1 MPTKNFGA
9 RRTNH
14 EPPVRRIQRLE
25 GPVRGGGV
33 SMFKKILIAN
43 RGEIACRVIKSARKM
58 GIKTVAVYSD
68 ADRNA
73 LHVKMADEAV
83 HIGPPPANQSYIVI
97 DRILE
102 AVRQTGAEAVHPGYG
117 FLSEN
122 RNFAAALEK
131 EGVVFIGPPSP
142 AIEAMG
148 DKITSK
154 KLAKEAG
161 VSTVP
166 GYMGLIADANEAVK
180 ISGQIGYPVM
190 IKASAG
196 GGGKGMRIAW
206 SEAEVKEGF
215 ESSRNEAASSFGD
228 DRIFI
233 EKFVTQPRHIE
244 IQVLADKH
252 GNCVYLHERECS
264 IQRRNQKVIEEA
276 PSPFLDAET
285 RKAMGEQACALA
297 KAVGY
302 TSAGTVEFIVDG
314 DRNFFFLEMNTR
326 LQVEHPVTELI
337 TGVDLVEQMIRVAS
351 GEKLPFRQ
359 EDLKINGWAIES
371 RLYAEDPYRNFLPS
385 IGRLTRYRPP
395 VEGPT
400 QHGGIVRNDTGV
412 YEGGEISMYYDPMI
426 AKLCTWAPTRA
437 EAIEEMR
444 LALDTFE
451 VEGIG
456 HNLPF
461 CAAVMDHPRFVSG
474 DISTAFIAEEFPEGF
489 QGVALPEPILRR
501 VAAAAAAM
509 NRVAEIRRT
518 RVSGR
523 MDNHERHV
531 GDDWV
536 VALQGVEFPVAIHA
550 DRGGA
555 TVAFADGA
563 AMRVES
569 DWTPG
574 QSLAHLLVDG
584 EPLVLKVG
592 RATGGYRLR
601 VRGAD
606 LKVHIR
612 TPRQA
617 ELARLMPEKL
627 PPDTSRLL
635 LCPMPGLVVKLAVS
649 EGDEVFEGQALC
661 TVEAMKMEN
670 ILRAE
675 RKCVVTRINASVG
688 ASLMV
693 DDIIMEFE

>member
-1 MPTKNFGA
+1 VIKTA
-9 RRTNH
+9 RR
-14 EPPVRRIQRLE
+14 
-25 GPVRGGGV
+25 
-33 SMFKKILIAN
+33 
-43 RGEIACRVIKSARKM
+43 M

-73 LHVKMADEAV
+73 LHVQMADEAV
-83 HIGPPPANQSYIVI
+83 HIGPPPAAQSYIVI
-97 DRILE
+97 DKIME
-102 AVRQTGAEAVHPGYG
+102 AIRQTGAQAVHPGYG

-122 RNFAAALEK
+122 RNFAAALEA

-154 KLAKEAG
+154 KIAMEAG

-166 GYMGLIADANEAVK
+166 GYMGLIADAEEAVR
-180 ISGQIGYPVM
+180 ISREIGYPVM

-206 SEAEVKEGF
+206 TDEEAREGF
-215 ESSRNEAASSFGD
+215 QSSKNEAAASFGD

-276 PSPFLDAET
+276 PSPFLDEAT

-314 DRNFFFLEMNTR
+314 NRNFYFLEMNTR

-337 TGVDLVEQMIRVAS
+337 TGVDLVEQMIRVAD
-351 GEKLPFRQ
+351 GQPLPFRQ
-359 EDLKINGWAIES
+359 SDLKIHGWAMES

-395 VEGPT
+395 VEGKT
-400 QHGGIVRNDTGV
+400 QRGGVVRNDTGV
-412 YEGGEISMYYDPMI
+412 YEGGEISMFYDPMI
-426 AKLCTWAPTRA
+426 AKLCTWGPTRA
-437 EAIEEMR
+437 DAIEEMR

-461 CAAVMDHPRFVSG
+461 CSAVMDHPRFASG
-474 DISTAFIAEEFPEGF
+474 NITTAFIAEEYEGGF
-489 QGVALPEPILRR
+489 TGATLDASLLRR
-501 VAAAAAAM
+501 VAVAAAAM

-518 RVSGR
+518 RISGT
-523 MDNHERHV
+523 MDNHTRRV

-536 VALQGVEFPVAIHA
+536 VTLQGESWPLTIRA
-550 DRGGA
+550 DPEGS
-555 TVAFADGA
+555 TVVFEDGTDL
-563 AMRVES
+563 RVES

-574 QSLAHLLVDG
+574 QPLARLTVGG
-584 EPLVLKVG
+584 EPLVIKVG
-592 RATGGYRLR
+592 KIPMGFRMRL
-601 VRGAD
+601 RGAD
-606 LKVHIR
+606 LKVHVQ
-612 TPRQA
+612 TPRQKA
-617 ELARLMPEKL
+617 LAGLMLEKA
-627 PPDTSRLL
+627 PPDTSKYL
-635 LCPMPGLVVKLAVS
+635 LCPMPGLVVKIAVE
-649 EGDEVFEGQALC
+649 EGQEVQEGQALA

-670 ILRAE
+670 ILKAE
-675 RKCVVTRINASVG
+675 RKGVVKTIKASAG
-688 ASLMV
+688 ASLKV
-693 DDIIMEFE
+693 DDVIMEFE

>member
-1 MPTKNFGA
+1 
-9 RRTNH
+9 
-14 EPPVRRIQRLE
+14 
-25 GPVRGGGV
+25 
-33 SMFKKILIAN
+33 MFKKILIAN
-43 RGEIACRVIKSARKM
+43 RGEIACRVIKTARKM
-58 GIKTVAVYSD
+58 GIATVAVYSD

-83 HIGPPPANQSYIVI
+83 HIGPPPAAQSYIVI
-97 DRILE
+97 DKIME
-102 AVRQTGAEAVHPGYG
+102 AIRATGAEAVHPGYG

-122 RNFAAALEK
+122 RTFAAALEK

-154 KLAKEAG
+154 KLAQEAG

-166 GYMGLIADANEAVK
+166 GYMGLIADAEEAVR
-180 ISGQIGYPVM
+180 ISEEIGFPVM

-206 SEAEVKEGF
+206 NAQEAREGF
-215 ESSRNEAASSFGD
+215 ESSKNEAAASFGD

-285 RKAMGEQACALA
+285 RKAMGEQAVALA

-314 DRNFFFLEMNTR
+314 NKNFYFLEMNTR

-337 TGVDLVEQMIRVAS
+337 TGIDLVEQMIRVADR
-351 GEKLPFRQ
+351 EPLPFRQ

-395 VEGPT
+395 AEYVTPT
-400 QHGGIVRNDTGV
+400 EVVRNDTGV
-412 YEGGEISMYYDPMI
+412 FEGGEISMYYDPMI
-426 AKLCTWAPTRA
+426 AKLCTWAPSRNA
-437 EAIEEMR
+437 AIGAMER
-444 LALDTFE
+444 ALDSFE

-461 CAAVMDHPRFVSG
+461 LSAVMAHPRFQLG
-474 DISTAFIAEEFPEGF
+474 DITTAFIAEEYPEGF
-489 QGVALPEPILRR
+489 EGVTLAEPLLRKVAA
-501 VAAAAAAM
+501 VAAAM
-509 NRVAEIRRT
+509 HRVAEIRRA

-523 MDNHERHV
+523 MGNHERKI
-531 GDDWV
+531 GTDWV
-536 VALQGVEFPVAIHA
+536 VSLQGEDLKVKTEA
-550 DRGGA
+550 DRGGT
-555 TVAFADGA
+555 TVIFEDGA
-563 AMRVES
+563 EHRIVS

-574 QSLAHLLVDG
+574 RSLAQVEVDG

-592 RATGGYRLR
+592 KISSGFRIR

-606 LKVHIR
+606 LKVHVR

-617 ELARLMPEKL
+617 ELAALMPEKL
-627 PPDTSRLL
+627 PPDTSKFL
-635 LCPMPGLVVKLAVS
+635 LCPMPGLIVKINVT
-649 EGDEVFEGQALC
+649 EGDEVQEGQALA

-675 RKCVVTRINASVG
+675 RKSVVRKINAAPG
-688 ASLMV
+688 ASLAV
-693 DDIIMEFE
+693 DDVIMEFE